1 MAIIKMPLNDKEKK
15 ELEDIWKI
23 NLERINKD
31 VLERIRWKTIEDFCA
46 DVFRFGMDKASEDP
60 KSFIR
65 KVREE
70 KDPIFK
76 PLKSKPQKSLKE
88 EFERM
93 YG

>member
-1 MAIIKMPLNDKEKK
+1 MAIIKMPLNDREKK
-15 ELEDIWKI
+15 ELEDIWKV
-23 NLERINKD
+23 NLERINKE
-31 VLERIRWKTIEDFCA
+31 VLERIGWKTIEDFCA

-76 PLKSKPQKSLKE
+76 LLKPKPRKE
-88 EFERM
+88 YEKAFEKM